1 MKILGKALAGC
12 NPSARI
18 PANKAMRLAARL
30 GTSHSSTSAGKLTP
44 DMLVFFSLFMK
55 NFSLAQRGMV
65 SACAAACASL
75 SFSDFA
81 LAQSA
86 SQTTPELKPIVVT
99 ASRNPQQLTD
109 TLLHTTVLQRAD
121 IERSQSRDVLSLL
134 QREAGVQ
141 LTQNG
146 GRGTASSLYLRGS
159 ASLQTLVLLDG
170 IPLTRQDAT
179 GSLGLEHLAIDQIE
193 RIEIVRGNV
202 SAIYGSGAIGGV
214 VQIFSKRGQGAPS
227 ALIKA
232 EIGSRGSSK
241 VAASVQGAFGAE
253 SATRIT
259 AGITVDRTSGFS
271 AINTDQLAAAN
282 PDNDS
287 YKNRSENV
295 AISQDLAK
303 GHSLALSLQ
312 RTDGKYDFDGS
323 FGAPQDIQKGRN
335 KQQSISVVSSNRFTP
350 DWLSKFSITQ
360 RRDRGLDTD
369 NGAFGFTSLATTK
382 VQQIQWSNT
391 LALGS
396 DTSLTLG
403 AEQQRQSIDADDG
416 FAPYAFARRTH
427 AVFAGV
433 QSQIGPHQLQVNLRN
448 DKVQGGAALDSRA
461 TTGLIGYGFA
471 LSPDWK
477 LTASTST
484 AFNAA
489 PLGYLYY
496 PFGGN
501 PNLQPEKAKS
511 SELGVQ
517 WSQGAQV
524 LRATLFDTR
533 SRNLFEYDLATFS
546 FANVASTR
554 NRGIEL
560 SYSGK
565 IATADVRAGLTSQN
579 PKDTISG
586 QTLNRRA
593 KTLGSLSADQTLG
606 AWQVGGDL
614 RFSGARR
621 DGLQRLGGYEVID
634 LRVRYAID
642 PQWSTYARIE
652 NLLDRRYQTVSSYNQ
667 APRGV
672 LVGLQWQP
680 KF

>member
-1 MKILGKALAGC
+1 MK
-12 NPSARI
+12 
-18 PANKAMRLAARL
+18 
-30 GTSHSSTSAGKLTP
+30 TP
-44 DMLVFFSLFMK
+44 LF
-55 NFSLAQRGMV
+55 AQRSIA
-65 SACAAACASL
+65 SACAAACL
-75 SFSDFA
+75 SFAGFTTA
-81 LAQSA
+81 
-86 SQTTPELKPIVVT
+86 QTTPELKPIVVT

-121 IERSQSRDVLSLL
+121 IERSQASDVLSLL

-141 LTQNG
+141 FTQNG

-179 GSLGLEHLAIDQIE
+179 GSLGLEHLAVDQIE

-214 VQIFSKRGQGAPS
+214 VQIFSKRGQGAPF

-259 AGITVDRTSGFS
+259 AGITAERTSGFS
-271 AINTDQLAAAN
+271 AINTDQQPAAN
-282 PDNDS
+282 PDNDG
-287 YKNRSENV
+287 YKNRSENFS
-295 AISQDLAK
+295 ISQDLAK
-303 GHSLALSLQ
+303 GHSLGLRLQ
-312 RTDGKYDFDGS
+312 RTDGKYDFDSS

-335 KQQSISVVSSNRFTP
+335 KQQSISLVSDNRFTP

-360 RRDRGLDTD
+360 LRDRGLDTD

-433 QSQIGPHQLQVNLRN
+433 QSQFGAHQIQVNLRS
-448 DKVQGGAALDSRA
+448 DKVQDSGKS
-461 TTGLIGYGFA
+461 TTGFLGYGFA

-533 SRNLFEYDLATFS
+533 SRNLFEYDLTTSS
-546 FANVASTR
+546 FANVTSTR
-554 NRGIEL
+554 NRGVEI

-565 IATADVRAGLTSQN
+565 IAAMDVRAGLTSQN
-579 PKDTISG
+579 PKDMLSG
-586 QTLNRRA
+586 QALNRRA
-593 KTLGSLSADQTLG
+593 KTLGSVSVDHTL
-606 AWQVGGDL
+606 AKWQVGGDL

-672 LVGLQWQP
+672 FVGLQWQP
-680 KF
+680 KL